1 MFQLLGRLL
10 AAKGMSGSCPLWI
23 FSIHH
28 RSHESLNCISL
39 DFQALLSFPVVSY
52 LYFEPSFRFFPVLAE
67 HLLLRFL
74 SQPKTGGFPGGSDG
88 KDSACN
94 AGYLGSIPGL
104 GRSPREGSGYPLQYS
119 CLENSMD
126 RGVWQAIVH
135 KIAESDTIE

>member
-104 GRSPREGSGYPLQYS
+104 GRSPGREGMATHSSILTWNIP
-119 CLENSMD
+119 MD
-126 RGVWQAIVH
+126 RGAWQATVS
-135 KIAESDTIE
+135 KSLT

>member
-28 RSHESLNCISL
+28 RPHESLNCVSL

-52 LYFEPSFRFFPVLAE
+52 LYLEPSFRFFPVLAE

-94 AGYLGSIPGL
+94 AGYLGSSLGWEDPLEKGVATHSSILAWRIPWTEES
-104 GRSPREGSGYPLQYS
+104 GRP
-119 CLENSMD
+119 
-126 RGVWQAIVH
+126 
-135 KIAESDTIE
+135 